1 MLSHTLTDL
10 ARATGLPVIKRA
22 AGAVTR
28 LVPIP
33 QPLLLVGPGSA
44 LRLVAAVAEFG
55 HRRVFVVSDA
65 QLARL
70 GLLAPLT
77 DALAAAGC
85 AFEVYAEV
93 EPDAPIPVVERG
105 LVLMKRQRCDA
116 VLAVG
121 GGSVIDAAK
130 VIALAAANRKPLR
143 ELAGYF
149 RALHGPVPI
158 YAVPTTAG
166 TGSEVTVAAVI
177 SDPEAQRKLVV
188 ADTRIVPDMAALDPT
203 LMTGLPPA
211 VTAATGMDA
220 LTHAVEA
227 YISQWATPA
236 TDRLALAAVGMVFA
250 NLPRACEQGSDLHAR
265 EQMALASTYAGMAF
279 TRANVG
285 NVHAIAHQLGARYH
299 TPHGLA
305 NAIVLPHVLRFSLDA
320 APARLAALARRIG
333 SADDGADDARL
344 AARFVD
350 AVQALGE
357 RVGIARTLAA
367 LQEADIPALAQA
379 ACHEADFNY
388 PVPRV
393 MSRADCEALLRQVL
407 PGAQAAPRRARAGS
421 VAGKRAATGAAKRT
435 AGGAAKTT
443 AKTTAKTNAK
453 TATKTTGRLP
463 ATPPAASPRAGA
475 AARRRAAAGA

>member
-33 QPLLLVGPGSA
+33 QPLLLSGPGSA
-44 LRLVAAVAEFG
+44 LRLAAAVADFG
-55 HRRVFVVSDA
+55 HRRVLVVSDA
-65 QLARL
+65 QLVRL

-85 AFEVYAEV
+85 AFDLFAEV

-105 LVLMKRQRCDA
+105 LALMQRQRSDA

-130 VIALAAANRKPLR
+130 VIALAAANRKPPR

-149 RALHGPVPI
+149 RGLRGPVPI

-177 SDPEAQRKLVV
+177 SDPEARRKLVV

-220 LTHAVEA
+220 LTHAIEA
-227 YISQWATPA
+227 YISQWASPA

-250 NLPRACEQGSDLHAR
+250 HLPRACSHGSDLHAR

-285 NVHAIAHQLGARYH
+285 NVHAIAHQLGAQYH

-305 NAIVLPHVLRFSLDA
+305 NAIVLPHVLRFALDA
-320 APARLAALARRIG
+320 AAPRLAALARRIG
-333 SADDGADDARL
+333 LAAADDGGDKDDAAL

-350 AVQALGE
+350 AVQALGGQ
-357 RVGIARTLAA
+357 VGIPRTLDA
-367 LQEADIPALAQA
+367 LQAADIPALAQA
-379 ACHEADFNY
+379 ACREADLNY

-393 MSRADCEALLRQVL
+393 MSRTDCEALLRLVL
-407 PGAQAAPRRARAGS
+407 PRAPAKTGAGTVTKKILKTATKKGTRTAT
-421 VAGKRAATGAAKRT
+421 KKAATGA
-435 AGGAAKTT
+435 GAKTVRGVAVGT
-443 AKTTAKTNAK
+443 VTEA
-453 TATKTTGRLP
+453 
-463 ATPPAASPRAGA
+463 PPAPARAA
-475 AARRRAAAGA
+475 PARRRAVAGAG

>member
-1 MLSHTLTDL
+1 MLSPTLTDL

-33 QPLLLVGPGSA
+33 QPLLLAGPGAA
-44 LRLVAAVAEFG
+44 LRLVAAVADFG
-55 HRRVFVVSDA
+55 HRRVLVVSDA
-65 QLARL
+65 QLERL

-77 DALAAAGC
+77 DALVAAGC
-85 AFEVYAEV
+85 AVEVYAEV

-105 LVLMKRQRCDA
+105 LALMKRQRCDA

-143 ELAGYF
+143 DLAGYF

-177 SDPEAQRKLVV
+177 SDPAAQRKLVV

-227 YISQWATPA
+227 YISQWATAA

-250 NLPRACEQGSDLHAR
+250 HLPRACEHGSDLHAR

-305 NAIVLPHVLRFSLDA
+305 NAIVLPHVLRFSLEAA
-320 APARLAALARRIG
+320 APRLAMLARRIG
-333 SADDGADDARL
+333 IAADADDARL

-357 RVGIARTLAA
+357 RVGIAPTLAA

-393 MSRADCEALLRQVL
+393 MSRDDCAALLRRVL
-407 PGAQAAPRRARAGS
+407 PAPPARARARTAKADPAPGRRGAQAAARPAAKAQPPAKPAAGR
-421 VAGKRAATGAAKRT
+421 VAKPAATGV
-435 AGGAAKTT
+435 
-443 AKTTAKTNAK
+443 
-453 TATKTTGRLP
+453 
-463 ATPPAASPRAGA
+463 
-475 AARRRAAAGA
+475 RRRAARAA

>member
-1 MLSHTLTDL
+1 MLSRTLTDL

-33 QPLLLVGPGSA
+33 QPLLLVGPGAA
-44 LRLVAAVAEFG
+44 LRLAAAVADFG
-55 HRRVFVVSDA
+55 HRRVLVVSDA
-65 QLARL
+65 QLAGL

-85 AFEVYAEV
+85 AVEVYAEV

-105 LVLMKRQRCDA
+105 LALMKRQRCDA

-143 ELAGYF
+143 DLAGYF

-177 SDPEAQRKLVV
+177 SDPAAQRKLVV

-250 NLPRACEQGSDLHAR
+250 NLPRACAHGSDLHAR

-305 NAIVLPHVLRFSLDA
+305 NAIVLPHVLRFSLEPA
-320 APARLAALARRIG
+320 APRLAALARRIG
-333 SADDGADDARL
+333 IAAADDADDATL

-350 AVQALGE
+350 AVQGLGE

-393 MSRADCEALLRQVL
+393 MSRDDCAALLRQVL
-407 PGAQAAPRRARAGS
+407 PAAQPARRRARAAQGDAA
-421 VAGKRAATGAAKRT
+421 AGQRAAKPAAKRAAPQRVAQRAVATPAPPRAAAKRT
-435 AGGAAKTT
+435 AA
-443 AKTTAKTNAK
+443 
-453 TATKTTGRLP
+453 P
-463 ATPPAASPRAGA
+463 
-475 AARRRAAAGA
+475 RRRAATPA